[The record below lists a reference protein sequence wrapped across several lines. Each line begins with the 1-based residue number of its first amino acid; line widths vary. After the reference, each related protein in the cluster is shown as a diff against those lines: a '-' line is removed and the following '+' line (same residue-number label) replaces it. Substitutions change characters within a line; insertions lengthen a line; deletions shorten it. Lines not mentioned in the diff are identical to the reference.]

1 MVGVSPNRED
11 SIKIRKSSTF
21 FVYPVSFADKFL
33 YDNKTG
39 KYSEGKQKLSNAAY
53 GRWFNSVSMKRQL
66 QSMIGISE
74 DDIENNQD
82 YITEVFFNL
91 REKMTEVIKRIDP
104 EFVSL
109 VQHISINM
117 NNILEI

>member
-1 MVGVSPNRED
+1 
-11 SIKIRKSSTF
+11 
-21 FVYPVSFADKFL
+21 
-33 YDNKTG
+33 
-39 KYSEGKQKLSNAAY
+39 
-53 GRWFNSVSMKRQL
+53 
-66 QSMIGISE
+66 
-74 DDIENNQD
+74 
-82 YITEVFFNL
+82 VFFNL